1 MQTPDMAVRASDA
14 EAVARIPDPAHRPDP
29 PPIAL
34 SRWSG
39 ALLAVIS
46 LLILAATA
54 VQLVSTF
61 LAAAPRNTVSQ
72 RYRAQL
78 SWWVEP
84 WLEQDW
90 RLFAPDPQTSNVTIR
105 ARARHTDG
113 TTTGWVDLT
122 AADYAAIAH
131 DPMPSQVNQNE
142 LRRAWDAYLA
152 AVSPSGNADSAN
164 ARLIKQYLADI
175 AAQRLTGSTVGTTGG
190 SIAGSIAA
198 PITAVQLQAQSTPIA
213 LPGTPPRPTPKA
225 VSTPWLTP

>member
-1 MQTPDMAVRASDA
+1 MQLPDMAVRRPAA
-14 EAVARIPDPAHRPDP
+14 EPFETTSVPVPQPDP

-34 SRWSG
+34 SRWSK
-39 ALLAVIS
+39 ALLAAVS
-46 LLILAATA
+46 LLIAALTV
-54 VQLVSTF
+54 VQLVSMF
-61 LAAAPRNTVSQ
+61 LGAAPRNTVSQ

-78 SWWVEP
+78 SWWTEP

-105 ARARHTDG
+105 ARARRADG

-152 AVSPSGNADSAN
+152 AQATPGTADSAD
-164 ARLIKQYLADI
+164 ARLLEQYLANI
-175 AAQRLTGSTVGTTGG
+175 AALRL
-190 SIAGSIAA
+190 AGSVAG
-198 PITAVQLQAQSTPIA
+198 PVTAVQLQAQSTPIA
-213 LPGTPPRPTPKA
+213 LPGAAAHPTPKA
-225 VSTPWLTP
+225 VSTPWFTR